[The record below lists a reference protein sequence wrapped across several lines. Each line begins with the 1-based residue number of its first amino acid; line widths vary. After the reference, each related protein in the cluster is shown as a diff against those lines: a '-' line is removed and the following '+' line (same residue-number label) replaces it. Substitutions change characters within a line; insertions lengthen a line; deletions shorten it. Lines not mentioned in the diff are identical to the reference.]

1 MDNQDMSELKKF
13 FQNSSMRNIFIAAI
27 ILMVLFAFK
36 PWFQVNAGE
45 RGIVLNFGAVQ
56 DEVLREGIHFRIP
69 IMQDII
75 PLDEKIQ
82 KVTTDAASSSS
93 DLQDV
98 DLSVALNYHII
109 PEEANQV
116 VVDCK
121 YLK

>member
-1 MDNQDMSELKKF
+1 MSELKKF
-13 FQNSSMRNIFIAAI
+13 FQNSSMLNVFITVI
-27 ILMVLFAFK
+27 IMMVLFAFK

-75 PLDEKIQ
+75 PLDVKIQ